1 MLYAFPGRYID
12 SRCRIYDEALSRLV
26 GGEPVQIRV
35 IYVAHVISW
44 VGCVLPGIDMCA
56 DPARSLSAAG
66 REVCDLLQIDRS

>member
-1 MLYAFPGRYID
+1 M
-12 SRCRIYDEALSRLV
+12 
-26 GGEPVQIRV
+26 QIRV